1 MRLTPEQYQRIS
13 SQIRHRIA
21 NPLEF
26 RPAPEVLNRKL
37 SKYRNERIEA
47 QGQRFDSKREY
58 EAFKAFELQ
67 RLAGEIRSCVRQV
80 SFQLPGTKR
89 RIRVDFMVVENDG
102 MVHWYDAKGFETQA
116 WNLKRAQVKDAFGI
130 HIQLI

>member
-13 SQIRHRIA
+13 SQIRQRIA
-21 NPLEF
+21 TPLEP
-26 RPAPEVLNRKL
+26 RPALEVIDKRRG
-37 SKYRNERIEA
+37 KYFNEKVDW
-47 QGQRFDSKREY
+47 QGHRFDSKREL
-58 EAFKAFELQ
+58 EKFKEFELQ
-67 RLAGEIRSCVRQV
+67 RAAGQIRACVRQV
-80 SFQLPGTKR
+80 SFQLPGTHR
-89 RIRVDFMVVENDG
+89 RIRIDFMVVENDG